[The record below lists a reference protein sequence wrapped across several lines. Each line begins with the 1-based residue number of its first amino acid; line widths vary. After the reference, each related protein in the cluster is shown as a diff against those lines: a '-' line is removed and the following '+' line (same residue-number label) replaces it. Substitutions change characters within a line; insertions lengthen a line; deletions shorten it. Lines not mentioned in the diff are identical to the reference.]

1 MNQGREAEE
10 RVARLLEER
19 GYRILH
25 RNLRA
30 GRWEADIVA
39 WKDGLYVF
47 VEVKARTG
55 RGFGSPGEAVTREKR
70 RRLEAVARSFLA
82 GRKGGSCR
90 FDVALVSLG
99 KAGVED
105 VVILEDAFRP
115 WD

>member
-1 MNQGREAEE
+1 MSGRQAEE
-10 RVARLLEER
+10 QVARLLEER

-25 RNLRA
+25 RNFRA

-47 VEVKARTG
+47 VEVKARGG

-70 RRLEAVARSFLA
+70 RRLEAVARYFLA
-82 GRKGGSCR
+82 GKRGGNCR

-99 KAGVED
+99 KAGVVEE